1 MATNVLDRL
10 EALLAAATPGPW
22 SYDDGITDDETG
34 ERGKPQSLYGQGM
47 VGGLPL
53 FCGVEPVERDDR
65 DGRLVAA
72 LRNAAPALIRLA
84 RAALW
89 LDNVPRHTGDHDT
102 EIAIAKKEGELG
114 DAIDALGE
122 VRL

>member
-1 MATNVLDRL
+1 MATNANDVLDRL
-10 EALLAAATPGPW
+10 DALLAAATSGPW

-84 RAALW
+84 WLALRI
-89 LDNVPRHTGDHDT
+89 NPDHLCHVGTQLRD
-102 EIAIAKKEGELG
+102 EAIK
-114 DAIDALGE
+114 ALGE
-122 VRL
+122 VRP